1 MFFSIEISVFIHYQ
15 FILVIPLI
23 QTSRDTPCIFII
35 EYIYVLRL
43 NHEDDNLFYINYS

>member
-1 MFFSIEISVFIHYQ
+1 MEISVFIPYQ

-23 QTSRDTPCIFII
+23 RRLVILPVFII

>member
-1 MFFSIEISVFIHYQ
+1 MFFSIEISVFIPYQ

-23 QTSRDTPCIFII
+23 QTSRDTPVFII